1 MRVQTVVPVI
11 KRKKFVL
18 QFVVLLLNKKNNK
31 LKAVTEIFSLLEQQ
45 FEMFKKPDFRFEFC
59 WFVLYSSE
67 GDSV

>member
-59 WFVLYSSE
+59 RFVLYSSE